1 MAFSCRK
8 RRSHLPA
15 TSIPGETV
23 VKRPKLFFT
32 DTGFAAWLCKIPSAE
47 TLSKVYNSGSFFENF
62 VIMEIL
68 KSWIHNGEEPHFYY
82 YRDTRFNEN
91 RPSDFQR
98 HALPSDRHQDDRKP
112 AGKHGQSL
120 RLHQRQHSQARLR
133 RTDLHGSQGSVSEF
147 RRRCPLRLG
156 YLIADFRRLVCTLA
170 DGNLAQTNRG
180 FLQHACMDSRSFP
193 F

>member
-82 YRDTRFNEN
+82 YRDSASTKSTF
-91 RPSDFQR
+91 
-98 HALPSDRHQDDRKP
+98 
-112 AGKHGQSL
+112 
-120 RLHQRQHSQARLR
+120 
-133 RTDLHGSQGSVSEF
+133 
-147 RRRCPLRLG
+147 
-156 YLIADFRRLVCTLA
+156 
-170 DGNLAQTNRG
+170 
-180 FLQHACMDSRSFP
+180 
-193 F
+193 